1 MTRDCIL
8 YVAEDEGIVR
18 RDCGIWGGKERMKI
32 EIEIPKEFECDY
44 NNNKFEYFFMRVL
57 AGTDWD

>member
-1 MTRDCIL
+1 
-8 YVAEDEGIVR
+8 
-18 RDCGIWGGKERMKI
+18 MKI

-57 AGTDWD
+57 AGTDWDGEFCGNYKEEIAEMFANAFKNSKEIK